1 MIKKNNDLK
10 EINNWVF
17 QKKLSFNPDLS
28 KQMQEVIFSKKKI
41 IKATHRQIIF
51 FNNIPVSKVDY
62 QKHLGLILDYKLIFD
77 MHIKDALLG
86 LRQFSTTEIPPKMIK
101 NTFWSCTKTT

>member
-17 QKKLSFNPDLS
+17 QKKLSFNPDPS
-28 KQMQEVIFSKKKI
+28 KQAQEIIFSKKI
-41 IKATHRQIIF
+41 IKATHRQIF
-51 FNNIPVSKVDY
+51 FNNIPVPKVDY

-86 LRQFSTTEIPPKMIK
+86 LRQFSTTESPPKMIK
-101 NTFWSCTKTT
+101 NAFWSCRKTA